1 MQNLF
6 FLGEIRTREMLDRE
20 DIDNF
25 ELLVEALDKGSP
37 PKSAQTLVKI
47 QVSDVND
54 ESPQLEVPLNRMLY
68 VAKSGYRSSLIIGA
82 IVASDKDLND
92 VLTYEVTGKNI
103 YTLFKKLLK
112 MSHLNFGIFHQFLS
126 Y

>member
-1 MQNLF
+1 MLNETFSVIFKHRVCSLSKMQNLF

-92 VLTYEVTGKNI
+92 VLTYEVTGN
-103 YTLFKKLLK
+103 
-112 MSHLNFGIFHQFLS
+112 NFSI
-126 Y
+126 